1 MSKREGYQHDYFR
14 GYVRKDRPI
23 TTEKGLRKVIARVAE
38 AHGFEVSEFAEKI
51 INAKLT
57 MCKEDYKLC
66 PCSREPG
73 STRYCGSPTCIMETK
88 QNGQCHCNLFKKGK

>member
-57 MCKEDYKLC
+57 MCKEDY
-66 PCSREPG
+66 
-73 STRYCGSPTCIMETK
+73 CGSPTCVMETK